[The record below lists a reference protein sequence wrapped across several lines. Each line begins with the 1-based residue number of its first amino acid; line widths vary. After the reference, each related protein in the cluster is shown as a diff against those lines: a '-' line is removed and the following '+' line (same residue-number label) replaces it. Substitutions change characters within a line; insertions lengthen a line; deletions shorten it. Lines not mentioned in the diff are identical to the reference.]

1 MNSFCGRIIITTVFS
16 LLAGIGLSSSGFYP
30 DALAQFPN
38 PVKEAKKRAEEEK
51 KRVKEEEEK
60 RLRELKE
67 AEDKLKEEERRLKE
81 EEEKRLREDAN
92 KLKEE
97 EKRLKEEEER
107 RRKEAEDKLREEKR
121 LKEEEEKRI
130 REEENKL
137 KEEEKRLREE
147 EEKRGREE
155 EKRLKEEERNRLKA
169 EKSRLREEEKEE
181 GRRNEGAKASK
192 GAAAGA
198 PIRSDGLDVTIL
210 MKNGMGV
217 FAPVDPSREFV
228 NGEQFRVEYNSRLDG
243 IVYFV
248 NVDPKGVATVIYR
261 DEVSYGK
268 KYVHPAP
275 EENGVIQFRG
285 SSGVEVLKIIISP
298 KEILELE
305 NALRESGGKMGT
317 NMRQAR
323 DELQGYVSP
332 AQSTGKSCT
341 GLELSSGGAKVDC
354 RELRVVSM
362 AQDQGKISVAV
373 DPKGGGTRP
382 DSRNSARLSDG
393 EVAVLEIRLKHVQ

>member
-1 MNSFCGRIIITTVFS
+1 MNSFCGRITITTVFS

-67 AEDKLKEEERRLKE
+67 AEDKVKEEERRLKE
-81 EEEKRLREDAN
+81 EEEKRSREEAN

-107 RRKEAEDKLREEKR
+107 RLREEENKLRGEKR
-121 LKEEEEKRI
+121 LKEEEEKRS
-130 REEENKL
+130 REEANKL
-137 KEEEKRLREE
+137 REEEKRLKEE
-147 EEKRGREE
+147 EESRTREE

-169 EKSRLREEEKEE
+169 EKNRLKEEEKEE
-181 GRRNEGAKASK
+181 ERRNEGVKIPK
-192 GAAAGA
+192 GAAGA
-198 PIRSDGLDVTIL
+198 PIRTDGLDVSIL
-210 MKNGMGV
+210 MKNSRGV

-243 IVYFV
+243 VVYFV

-275 EENGVIQFRG
+275 EENKVIQFRG
-285 SSGVEVLKIIISP
+285 SSGIEVLKIIISP

-317 NMRQAR
+317 NTQQAK
-323 DELQGYVSP
+323 DELQGYVAP
-332 AQSTGKSCT
+332 AQATGKSCS

-354 RELRVVSM
+354 RDLRVVSM
-362 AQDQGKISVAV
+362 EQGQGKISVAV
-373 DPKGGGTRP
+373 NPKGGGTMP
-382 DSRNSARLSDG
+382 ASRDSARLSDG

>member
-1 MNSFCGRIIITTVFS
+1 MNLFCGRITITTVFS
-16 LLAGIGLSSSGFYP
+16 LLAGIGFSSSGFYP

-51 KRVKEEEEK
+51 KRVREEEEK

-81 EEEKRLREDAN
+81 EEEKRVREEAN
-92 KLKEE
+92 
-97 EKRLKEEEER
+97 
-107 RRKEAEDKLREEKR
+107 KLREEEKH

-130 REEENKL
+130 
-137 KEEEKRLREE
+137 
-147 EEKRGREE
+147 REE

-169 EKSRLREEEKEE
+169 EKNRLKEEEKEE
-181 GRRNEGAKASK
+181 ERGNEGAKTPK

-198 PIRSDGLDVTIL
+198 PIRTDGLDVSIL
-210 MKNGMGV
+210 MKNSRGV
-217 FAPVDPSREFV
+217 FAPVNPSREFV

-243 IVYFV
+243 VVYFV

-261 DEVSYGK
+261 DEVSYGE

-275 EENGVIQFRG
+275 EENKVIQFRG
-285 SSGVEVLKIIISP
+285 SSGIEVLKIIISP
-298 KEILELE
+298 KEIVELE

-317 NMRQAR
+317 NTQQAK
-323 DELQGYVSP
+323 DELQGYVAP
-332 AQSTGKSCT
+332 AQATGKSCS
-341 GLELSSGGAKVDC
+341 GLELSFGGAKVDC
-354 RELRVVSM
+354 RDLRVVSM
-362 AQDQGKISVAV
+362 EQDQGKISVAV
-373 DPKGGGTRP
+373 NPKNGGTRP
-382 DSRNSARLSDG
+382 DSRDSARLSDG

>member
-1 MNSFCGRIIITTVFS
+1 
-16 LLAGIGLSSSGFYP
+16 
-30 DALAQFPN
+30 N

-51 KRVKEEEEK
+51 TRVKEEEEK

-67 AEDKLKEEERRLKE
+67 AEDKAKEEERRLKE
-81 EEEKRLREDAN
+81 EEEKRLREESN

-107 RRKEAEDKLREEKR
+107 RVREEEGKLREEKR
-121 LKEEEEKRI
+121 LKEEEEKRV
-130 REEENKL
+130 REEENKRRD
-137 KEEEKRLREE
+137 EEKRLREE
-147 EEKRGREE
+147 EEKRIREE

-169 EKSRLREEEKEE
+169 DKIRPKEEKEE
-181 GRRNEGAKASK
+181 ERRNEGAKIAK
-192 GAAAGA
+192 GAAGA
-198 PIRSDGLDVTIL
+198 PTRTDGLDVAIL
-210 MKNGMGV
+210 MKNSRGV

-228 NGEQFRVEYNSRLDG
+228 NGEQFRVEYDSRLDG
-243 IVYFV
+243 VVYFV

-275 EENGVIQFRG
+275 EEDKVIQFRG

-317 NMRQAR
+317 NTQQAK
-323 DELQGYVSP
+323 DELQGYVAP
-332 AQSTGKSCT
+332 AQATGKSCS

-373 DPKGGGTRP
+373 NPKNGGTRP
-382 DSRNSARLSDG
+382 ASRDSARLSDG